1 MEYQHEDYTNHY
13 TNLDQ
18 TYNYWFVDDDLMFF
32 DCGLIDHELRSMNK
46 DLVPNTLNID
56 TVSVSQGL
64 SLCLDDS
71 GGGLLSEGLEGFPKE
86 NRDDGDSFVTKT
98 RIRRDRSKTLVS
110 ERKRR
115 GRMKEKLY
123 ELRSLVPN
131 ITKMDKASIIADA
144 VEYVNDLKSQVKNM
158 EKELLILETSLKSDQ
173 VPQNLLKNTMRNTQ
187 LEEAIASPHGAK
199 ILRLNTTEVG
209 DQRFFFMIECE
220 NKDASDR
227 FVLSLTINVE
237 EFDEEIEAS
246 TMKLWVMGA
255 LLKEGFEFE
264 GICIS

>member
-131 ITKMDKASIIADA
+131 ITKVRSLIPSCILTSIFKQKVLLCIFSIHI
-144 VEYVNDLKSQVKNM
+144 VLIFEY
-158 EKELLILETSLKSDQ
+158 
-173 VPQNLLKNTMRNTQ
+173 
-187 LEEAIASPHGAK
+187 
-199 ILRLNTTEVG
+199 
-209 DQRFFFMIECE
+209 
-220 NKDASDR
+220 
-227 FVLSLTINVE
+227 LS
-237 EFDEEIEAS
+237 
-246 TMKLWVMGA
+246 
-255 LLKEGFEFE
+255 
-264 GICIS
+264 